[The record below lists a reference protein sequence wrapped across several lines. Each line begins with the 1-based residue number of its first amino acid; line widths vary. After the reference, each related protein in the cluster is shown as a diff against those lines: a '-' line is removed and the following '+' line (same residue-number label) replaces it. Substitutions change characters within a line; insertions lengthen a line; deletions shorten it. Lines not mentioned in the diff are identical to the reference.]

1 MLRNNEEKLR
11 HVYLRMIYRCIAMLE
26 VMKIEVA
33 DMLVKEALNKSGTVI
48 L

>member
-1 MLRNNEEKLR
+1 MLRNNEGKLR
-11 HVYLRMIYRCIAMLE
+11 RVYLRMIYRCIAMLE